1 MIVTIR
7 RGQQQPWGTP
17 GKLVTAAGFACDTLE
32 LPWRDN
38 RRGESC
44 IKPDRYL
51 GWLWQSPTMHRT
63 VVRLENK
70 HGRQDCLIHAG
81 NFAGD
86 TLLDIDGDGR
96 GGDLVT
102 HVHGCTLVGN
112 GFGELLNKAGE
123 MQTAIL
129 HSRDTLAELVEHLGP
144 GPHTFMY
151 LWGDG
156 CKPGD
161 DGV

>member
-1 MIVTIR
+1 MIATIR
-7 RGQQQPWGTP
+7 RRKVQTWGTP
-17 GKLVTAAGFACDTLE
+17 GQLVTSEGFVCDTLE

-44 IKPDRYL
+44 ITPDSYN

-70 HGRQDCLIHAG
+70 HGRQDCLIHNG

-102 HVHGCTLVGN
+102 NVHGCTLVGEGYGVIRN
-112 GFGELLNKAGE
+112 KQGDMQMGILNSK
-123 MQTAIL
+123 
-129 HSRDTLAELVEHLGP
+129 DTLAALVEHLGA
-144 GPHTFMY
+144 GTHTFIY
-151 LWGDG
+151 LWNDG
-156 CKPGD
+156 CVP
-161 DGV
+161 